1 MSAMYKRKSN
11 HKHQQLSFLAVACS
25 VFLVGACS
33 PSNPQH
39 SSNDNTTAKLMASKQ
54 QTILATHPHAAQGE
68 GKPVVYQVFTR
79 LFGNTNETSKPW
91 GTLAENGVGKF
102 SDFDDTALQSIKEL
116 GASYI
121 WYTGVPHHAV
131 INDYTEFG
139 ISLDDPDV
147 VKGRAGSP
155 YAVKDY
161 YNVNPDLADDPANRL
176 AEFEALITR
185 THAQQL
191 KVIIDIVPNHVARD
205 YRSLSKPEGVY
216 DFGENDNTEVEYAR
230 DNNFYY
236 VVGESFKVPV
246 GENGY
251 QALGGESHPLAD
263 GKFNETPAKWTG
275 NGAREAQPSFN
286 DWYETVKVNYG
297 VKPDGSYDF
306 DTLPAEYA
314 NKSLAE
320 HAAFWQGKSVPD
332 SWIKFEQ
339 IVHYW
344 LDKGVDGFRYDMAE
358 MVPVEFW
365 SYLNSSIK
373 AKNPEAFLLAE
384 VYNPS
389 LYRDYL
395 KLGKMDYLYDK
406 VEFYDSL
413 KLLMQGKSDAQ
424 PLEDI
429 QLALADIEL
438 HMLHFLE
445 NHDEQRI
452 ASEDF
457 AGSAEKGKPAMVV
470 SALISKSPT
479 MLYFGQ
485 DVGEDGS
492 EETGF
497 GDPTRTTIFD
507 YAGVPAHQ
515 RYMNKGK
522 FDGAASSESEKHL
535 RAFYER
541 LMKISATHPTM
552 LGKYQ
557 SLHSLN
563 VKNAQDDS
571 VNSYSGSQFSFVRW
585 NENKA
590 LVVISNFSEDNLPS
604 VTVNLPISLLTQWK
618 LNEGEYS
625 AIDLLNGFAYKMK
638 VARKRSGASVRV
650 QLNALQSVVLEID
663 LNEQA
668 Q

>member
-1 MSAMYKRKSN
+1 MSIINKRHSF
-11 HKHQQLSFLAVACS
+11 SFLAIACS
-25 VFLVGACS
+25 IVLICACS
-33 PSNPQH
+33 PSEQQQA
-39 SSNDNTTAKLMASKQ
+39 SSETTGKKSMESTK
-54 QTILATHPHAAQGE
+54 QTILNTHPHAAQGE

-79 LFGNTNETSKPW
+79 LFGNTNETNMPW
-91 GTLAENGVGKF
+91 GTLEENGVGKF
-102 SDFDDTALQSIKEL
+102 SDFDAAALQSIKAL
-116 GASYI
+116 GASYV

-131 INDYTEFG
+131 VNDYTDNDYKELG
-139 ISLDDPDV
+139 IALDDPDV

-161 YNVNPDLADDPANRL
+161 YNVNPDLADVPANRL
-176 AEFEALITR
+176 AEFEALIER
-185 THAQQL
+185 THGQQL
-191 KVIIDIVPNHVARD
+191 KVIIDIVPNHVARA
-205 YRSLSKPEGVY
+205 YKSLSKPDGVS
-216 DFGENDNTEVEYAR
+216 DFGENDNTDLEYAR

-236 VVGESFKVPV
+236 VVGEAFKVPV
-246 GENGY
+246 SENGY
-251 QALGGESHPLAD
+251 KPLGGEQHPLSD
-263 GKFNETPAKWTG
+263 GQFHEMPAKWTG
-275 NGAREAQPSFN
+275 NGARESQPSAN

-297 VKPDGSYDF
+297 VTPDGSYDF
-306 DTLPAEYA
+306 DKLPKDYA
-314 NKSLAE
+314 HKSLSE
-320 HAAFWQGKSVPD
+320 HAAFWQDKSVPD

-365 SYLNSSIK
+365 SFLNSSIK
-373 AKNPEAFLLAE
+373 AKNPDAFLLAE

-395 KLGKMDYLYDK
+395 QLGKMDYLYDK

-413 KLLMQGKSDAQ
+413 KLLMQGKGDAQ
-424 PLEDI
+424 TLEDI
-429 QLALADIEL
+429 QLSLADIEL

-452 ASEDF
+452 ASDEF

-479 MLYFGQ
+479 MLYFAQ

-515 RYMNKGK
+515 RYMNNGK
-522 FDGAASSESEKHL
+522 FDGGQSTESEKQL

-541 LMKISATHPTM
+541 LMLISANHPTM

-557 SLHSLN
+557 SLHSFN
-563 VKNAQDDS
+563 VKSALADS
-571 VNSYSGSQFSFVRW
+571 MNEYSNSQFAFVRW
-585 NENKA
+585 TENKA
-590 LVVISNFSEDNLPS
+590 LIVVSNFSEDDLS
-604 VTVNLPISLLTQWK
+604 TVTVHLPISLLTEWQVS
-618 LNEGEYS
+618 EGSY
-625 AIDLLNGFAYKMK
+625 AATDLLNGIAYKMQ
-638 VARKRSGASVRV
+638 VARKRSDAFVSV
-650 QLNALQSVVLEID
+650 QLNGLQSVVLEVS
-663 LNEQA
+663 LKEQLK
-668 Q
+668 

>member
-1 MSAMYKRKSN
+1 MPIISKR
-11 HKHQQLSFLAVACS
+11 HSFSILAIACS
-25 VFLVGACS
+25 IVLIGACS
-33 PSNPQH
+33 PSDQQQA
-39 SSNDNTTAKLMASKQ
+39 SAETAGKKSMESTQ
-54 QTILATHPHAAQGE
+54 QTILNTHPHVAQGE

-79 LFGNTNETSKPW
+79 LFGNTNETNKPW
-91 GTLAENGVGKF
+91 GTIKENGVGKF
-102 SDFDDTALQSIKEL
+102 SDFDATALQSIKAL
-116 GASYI
+116 GASYV

-131 INDYTEFG
+131 ISDYTDNDYKELG
-139 ISLDDPDV
+139 IELDDPDV

-161 YNVNPDLADDPANRL
+161 YDVNPDLADEPANRL
-176 AEFEALITR
+176 AEFEALIER
-185 THAQQL
+185 THEQQL
-191 KVIIDIVPNHVARD
+191 KVIIDIVPNHVARA
-205 YRSLSKPEGVY
+205 YKSLSKPEGVS
-216 DFGENDNTEVEYAR
+216 DFGENDNTDLEYAR

-236 VVGESFKVPV
+236 VLGEAFKVPLS
-246 GENGY
+246 ENGY
-251 QALGGESHPLAD
+251 KPLGGEAHPLSD
-263 GKFNETPAKWTG
+263 GQFNEMPAKWTG
-275 NGAREAQPSFN
+275 NGARESQPSAN

-306 DTLPAEYA
+306 DTLPKDYA
-314 NKSLAE
+314 HKSLSE
-320 HAAFWQGKSVPD
+320 HAAFWQDKSVPD

-365 SYLNSSIK
+365 SFLNSSIK
-373 AKNPEAFLLAE
+373 AKNPDAFLLAE
-384 VYNPS
+384 VYNPT

-395 KLGKMDYLYDK
+395 QLGKMDYLYDK

-413 KLLMQGKSDAQ
+413 KLLMQGKGDAQ
-424 PLEDI
+424 ALEDI
-429 QLALADIEL
+429 QLSLADIEL

-452 ASEDF
+452 ASGAF

-479 MLYFGQ
+479 MLYFAQ

-515 RYMNKGK
+515 RYMNNGK
-522 FDGAASSESEKHL
+522 FDGGQSTESEKQL

-541 LMKISATHPTM
+541 LMLISANHPTM

-557 SLHSLN
+557 SLHSFN
-563 VKNAQDDS
+563 VKRAQADS
-571 VNSYSGSQFSFVRW
+571 MNEYSNSQFAFVRW
-585 NENKA
+585 SENKA
-590 LVVISNFSEDNLPS
+590 LLVISNFSEDDLS
-604 VTVNLPISLLTQWK
+604 TVTVNLPISLLTEWQVS
-618 LNEGEYS
+618 EGSY
-625 AIDLLNGFAYKMK
+625 AATDLLNGIAYKMQ
-638 VARKRSGASVRV
+638 VARKRSDAFVSV
-650 QLNALQSVVLEID
+650 QLNALQSVVLEVN
-663 LNEQA
+663 LKEQLK
-668 Q
+668 